1 MKPGISQ
8 GKKDV
13 SPI

>member
-13 SPI
+13 SPN